1 MKTANLF
8 QNKGKWYRGNLHMHT
23 TRSDGML
30 EPEQAIKLYREA
42 GYDFL
47 ALTDHRK
54 PSQEYQEKDF
64 LLLPGVEWDT
74 GDNQSAPVF
83 HIIGIGMTKPC
94 SVDYK
99 DGVCTDP
106 QKLIDAVREAGGLAI
121 LAHPA
126 WSVMNPADIE
136 KLSGLAG
143 AEIYNSVSTLPM
155 NGRRADSSLYFDL
168 WASEGRAIPCMAAD
182 DSHRYQGEETKSWIM
197 VNAQELSSEAICR
210 AIEEKNFY
218 ATQGPRFEQIT
229 FDQETGEMTVHC
241 SPDVQSVVFYSNAA
255 WADGRVE
262 QPENGRVTY
271 VISPLDRYLRVELI
285 DEAGRMAWSSPVL
298 LTR

>member
-1 MKTANLF
+1 
-8 QNKGKWYRGNLHMHT
+8 MHT
-23 TRSDGML
+23 TRSDGVL
-30 EPEQAIKLYREA
+30 EPEEAIKLYKEA

-54 PSQEYQEKDF
+54 PSEVRQEKDF

-74 GDNQSAPVF
+74 GDNQTAPVF

-94 SVDYK
+94 IVAYEE
-99 DGVCTDP
+99 GVFPDP

-126 WSVMNPADIE
+126 WSVMDPADIE

-182 DSHRYQGEETKSWIM
+182 DSHRYQGEETRSWIM
-197 VNAQELSSEAICR
+197 VNAAALSAEAICQ
-210 AIEEKNFY
+210 AIAEKNFY
-218 ATQGPRFEQIT
+218 ATQGPRFRQIT
-229 FDQETGEMTVHC
+229 FDPETGEVTVRC
-241 SPDVQSVVFYSNAA
+241 SEDVRNVVFYSNAV
-255 WADGRVE
+255 WSDGRVE
-262 QPENGRVTY
+262 QPENGVATY

-285 DEAGRMAWSSPVL
+285 DGEGKMAWSSPVL
-298 LTR
+298 FEKQE